1 MQTNSSANDVN
12 NVLLFRPLSSD
23 SELASKRRHDDCN
36 CKRYIANGV
45 FIFAMMARKKTP
57 SLRPLQTRRRLHPSG
72 KRLQTASSFSPEE
85 FKRIYHKRINNPEK
99 IVHQIESTI
108 NILIAEQAT
117 TDTPQFKTILQNI
130 SQRYGCSWNDIAK
143 DLKQFALEDVTLT
156 LHRFSKNATDDSNVH
171 DIDRQLI
178 RLSDFHARKSVN
190 FRMRQ
195 WLETNISTVQS
206 NISTAIGDLQ
216 QNGNY
221 HLFDELPWETFNHY
235 RRVCSQSEGRHVH
248 GKLPLLFLGDLVAYL
263 SSDIRI
269 ITLSRTPNKNEFM
282 DDIECFKESQM
293 DYQIIM
299 NRPWGNNEY
308 LTLCNN
314 YFKGTSN
321 LSFFNK
327 YTHLLSRWNAG
338 YTALKNDTDTAEKRN
353 IAVHFF
359 FNSPIALN
367 CPWESITEKEQ
378 YELSFEEHF
387 KDIFNTLAPH
397 IILCDFDCSK
407 TWLGKAAI
415 DIERLPN

>member
-1 MQTNSSANDVN
+1 MSYKEEN
-12 NVLLFRPLSSD
+12 NKKIRIKHRIAVLWSCRISVRRVLLFQREYMFKMYVKMQD
-23 SELASKRRHDDCN
+23 
-36 CKRYIANGV
+36 
-45 FIFAMMARKKTP
+45 T
-57 SLRPLQTRRRLHPSG
+57 
-72 KRLQTASSFSPEE
+72 E
-85 FKRIYHKRINNPEK
+85 FKK
-99 IVHQIESTI
+99 
-108 NILIAEQAT
+108 LIQ
-117 TDTPQFKTILQNI
+117 
-130 SQRYGCSWNDIAK
+130 
-143 DLKQFALEDVTLT
+143 
-156 LHRFSKNATDDSNVH
+156 
-171 DIDRQLI
+171 
-178 RLSDFHARKSVN
+178 
-190 FRMRQ
+190 
-195 WLETNISTVQS
+195 
-206 NISTAIGDLQ
+206 
-216 QNGNY
+216 
-221 HLFDELPWETFNHY
+221 
-235 RRVCSQSEGRHVH
+235 
-248 GKLPLLFLGDLVAYL
+248 
-263 SSDIRI
+263 
-269 ITLSRTPNKNEFM
+269 
-282 DDIECFKESQM
+282 ESQM

-397 IILCDFDCSK
+397 IILCDFDCSN